1 MNTVWILFD
10 IETLPIWQ
18 LIKQIKRILN
28 LNKPS
33 NPEELAKWRL
43 PSDSLPLPPPRKG
56 DTGTQGRGD
65 TVIEREGELPSSP
78 ISNPQSSIEVLSSYP
93 EIKPKVFPLSS
104 PELLTPL
111 SSQGKEKMSE
121 VIPLMPT
128 RSEMNSND
136 ASGNTSALGVG
147 SQRVGGDA
155 QKEQRDKGDK
165 EDKEDT
171 SKILEEPNIQD
182 LLANYFPS
190 SSSSAAP
197 RTPTPS
203 PSPSQPPQPDI
214 EVTKDITMQEL
225 KQSQHQSDSKSE
237 LEQPPS
243 PSQGNGAS
251 TKSQAKVPMK
261 LNQQLKSHRQ
271 WLFNLASQMREVNK
285 PEGLYKLTVTELYEH
300 LQVDRALIY
309 RFQAHN
315 VGVVVAESMKTGYT
329 PSQGELLQVNA
340 FGAEH
345 QQDYEEKPAIILND
359 ISQTVVTPHQLQLLE
374 HFQVQASISLPIW
387 LGEDLW
393 GLLVLQQCS
402 RPRQWQEVELIL
414 LSSITTELAM
424 NLQPLEFRYR
434 RQELARQEVI
444 LGQILEK
451 TQPSSDTYIALANL
465 AQELRRYYK
474 ADRVTFYRFYP
485 DWSGEFIAE
494 SVAAGWNE
502 VLKQQKEDPSLI
514 GKERINYDRCVVK
527 TLGSA
532 PNPEMTDTL
541 LKDTQGGS
549 YFQGKQLKQVDD
561 IYAAGFS
568 NCYIASLE
576 KYQAR
581 AYMIAPIFY
590 GDQLWGL
597 LGVYQNS
604 APRRWQDAETILLS
618 MIGDRLTSIL
628 KQLDY
633 LSQLETTSEQ
643 LRKEAEQDRLL
654 SKISERILQSSEGE
668 TIFQSTVRE
677 VRRFLNADRVGVFR
691 FEPNSNQSEGKFI
704 AEDVHLDHFSAL
716 SSPIKDHCFG
726 ENMAEQYLQGRH
738 WACNDIYQAELPDC
752 HIEILSKFQVRAN
765 LVMPLIKGDQLWG
778 LLCIHQCTSPRE
790 WQPSE
795 IAFAKQIAHQFS
807 LNFQKL
813 KYTEKL
819 RSQSEQIALSA
830 EGERIAA
837 TLLDKLRNTTGGS
850 NFLQSVTRVVRQ
862 QLKCDRVAVYRFN
875 PDWSGEYVVE
885 SMSQTWLPLV
895 GATIEPDHLQETQGG
910 RYRHHETLV
919 VDDIHQDVCEG
930 LGELLEKFETQAL
943 ITVPIFQGEKLWGLL
958 SAHHNSRPRHWDVA
972 EVSMLAQ
979 IGRQFLA
986 TLQQAEYLEQLTQA
1000 ADSERLAFRMIQ
1012 KIRKTSDTASV
1023 FQNIAQEVRQR
1034 LKCDRVAV
1042 YHFNDDWSGT
1052 FVAES
1057 VTSDW
1062 VRLVDAEN
1070 PIVCEDTYLQENQGG
1085 QYRENETLVVD
1096 DIYQAG
1102 FSDCYVELLEQFQA
1116 KAYLIVPIFQNE
1128 KLWGLFAAYQ
1138 NSGSRHWEAGEV
1150 NFLTR
1155 IGRQFG
1161 IALQQVEYIEQL
1173 QVKSRLINKTVT
1185 AERAADRI
1193 IDKIRKNLE
1202 DLDNVFRLSTEAV
1215 RQYLKCDRVAIY
1227 HFDDNWSGKFVAEA
1241 VGKGWVPLVGRDIET
1256 IWEDT
1261 HLQETQGGRYS
1272 KNETFAVDD
1281 IYQAGHFPCHMD
1293 ILEQF
1298 QIRAYIIVPIF
1309 QGQKLWGLFSAYQNS
1324 GPRHWEQPEVAM
1336 LNRIGQQFG
1345 IAIQQTEYIDQLR
1358 TTSNQLAQAIELE
1371 KAAVNLINSR
1381 QSLNRETIFQA
1392 TVIEVRQ
1399 LLKADR
1405 VAVFRFYPDSGFDD
1419 GEMVAEDVVAGYK
1432 SALDIKVHDHC
1443 FGEQYA
1449 PYYAQ
1454 GKVQAVTDIYN
1465 MGLSDCHIEILAKFQ
1480 VRANLIVPLLKNM
1493 ELWGLLCIH
1502 QCSGPRQWQD
1512 IEIEFAKQ
1520 IAGQLGVALQQTDY
1534 VEQLQAKSNQITKT
1548 IAKERAAARVID
1560 KMRKASEVDSLFRIT
1575 TQEIRLQLKCDR
1587 VAVYTFNP
1595 DWTGKFVAESVGA
1608 GWVTLVSPDVETI
1621 WEDTYL
1627 QENQGGRYSRQESLT
1642 VDDIYQMNYAPCHI
1656 DNLEQIEAKAYVI
1669 APIFK
1674 GEKLWGLLAIYQN
1687 SGPRHWEENE
1697 VRFLAQIALQFGVA
1711 LQQTEY
1717 VEQLQIQSVQLAK
1730 AADLER
1736 GAITIINNI
1745 RQTQNLKQIFQTAT
1759 QEIRQLLKADRVGVY
1774 RFEPGTNYDFGEFV
1788 AENVDYNYTSAL
1800 EVKVED
1806 HCFGEKHSEKYRNGA
1821 IFAAA
1826 DIYQVGLLDCHIATL
1841 EQFQIRANLV
1851 VPMLKDRELWGL
1863 LCIFQCSGPRQWED
1877 NEIDFAQQI
1886 AAQLGVALQ
1895 QAEYIEQL
1903 QKQSNQMSK
1912 TAQREKGVA
1921 QIIARLLQSQDMTTT
1936 LRTTTQEVR
1945 HLLKCDR
1952 TAVYRFHPNGSGEF
1966 VAESVNSDWLPVM
1979 GSELQ
1984 TVWLDRNLPA
1994 TLEGKYQQQETLIVD
2009 DIYQYDH
2016 SPSQI
2021 EILEQFK
2028 AKAYLVVPVFQG
2040 DKLWG
2045 LLSAY
2050 QNNEPRHWEV
2060 AEVSALAQIG
2070 LQMGA
2075 ALQQVSYLE
2084 QVQQQSEQLTKLA
2097 ERETNFINLIDTIG
2111 QRIAERLR
2119 QRNFNTE
2126 SLFRATTQELR
2137 EILQADRVAVYRFHA
2152 DWSGEFVMEALGGDY
2167 LKLVGTEAALVADP
2181 ILQESQGSI
2190 YRLNEVSAVSDI
2202 RKADNLTFSKELL
2215 QEWGVKAYVIAPMFK
2230 GDQLWGLLVTQQ
2242 NSQTRDWEQ
2251 SEVNLLVQ
2259 MARQLGIV
2267 LQQAES
2273 FERIQKQSQQL
2284 KEVASREKADK
2295 QALQEGV
2302 VQLLTAVRPALSGDL
2317 TVRAPV
2323 TEDEVGTVADAYNNT
2338 LQSLRT
2344 IVKQV
2349 QASSRQVT
2357 QTSQESD
2364 KAIAGLTTQAQ
2375 QQFESLTQAL
2385 EQIQTMVNST
2395 EAVATNAQQVEAA
2408 VQQAN
2413 QTVSQ
2418 GDTAMNRT
2426 VDGILD
2432 IRETVAETSKR
2443 LKRLSESS
2451 QKVSRVV
2458 NLISNFTTQTQL
2470 LALNAS
2476 IEATRA
2482 GEYGRGFVVVADE
2495 VRSLARQS
2503 AEATTEIAELVQEIQ
2518 AGTAEVSQVMETGI
2532 QQVAQGTN
2540 LVNDTRQTLNAI
2552 VEATAKISQL
2562 VEGITQATQVQ
2573 TQEFQSVTET
2583 MTEVAGIANQTSA
2596 EATEISSSFKELL
2609 AMSQELQVS
2618 ADRFTV
2624 D

>member
-1 MNTVWILFD
+1 MGRWGD
-10 IETLPIWQ
+10 GEM
-18 LIKQIKRILN
+18 RAEEN
-28 LNKPS
+28 LSFLEISSQPVGS
-33 NPEELAKWRL
+33 DPQEEQRG
-43 PSDSLPLPPPRKG
+43 KG
-56 DTGTQGRGD
+56 DKG
-65 TVIEREGELPSSP
+65 
-78 ISNPQSSIEVLSSYP
+78 
-93 EIKPKVFPLSS
+93 
-104 PELLTPL
+104 
-111 SSQGKEKMSE
+111 GKE
-121 VIPLMPT
+121 
-128 RSEMNSND
+128 
-136 ASGNTSALGVG
+136 
-147 SQRVGGDA
+147 
-155 QKEQRDKGDK
+155 DK
-165 EDKEDT
+165 EDKEDRGD
-171 SKILEEPNIQD
+171 KEVKDIQQPPEEQD
-182 LLANYFPS
+182 IPHAQETLINSSPS
-190 SSSSAAP
+190 SPASSASP
-197 RTPTPS
+197 SS
-203 PSPSQPPQPDI
+203 PSPQSPSQLLPADVDQLDI
-214 EVTKDITMQEL
+214 EELTEDIIMQEL
-225 KQSQHQSDSKSE
+225 KQSQHESDNKSQFGQ
-237 LEQPPS
+237 LPNHN
-243 PSQGNGAS
+243 QGNGS
-251 TKSQAKVPMK
+251 SKKSKTELAAD
-261 LNQQLKSHRQ
+261 LNQQLKSDRQ
-271 WLFNLASQMREVNK
+271 WLFNLASQMREVD
-285 PEGLYKLTVTELYEH
+285 KLQNLCKLIVTKLHEY

-315 VGVVVAESMKTGYT
+315 VGTVVAESMNTGYT
-329 PSQGELLQVNA
+329 PSLGEFLQVNA

-345 QQDYEEKPAIILND
+345 QQDYKEKPVIVLND
-359 ISQTVVTPHQLQLLE
+359 ISQTVLTPHQLQLLE
-374 HFQVQASISLPIW
+374 RFQVQASLSLPIW
-387 LGEDLW
+387 LGEELW
-393 GLLVLQQCS
+393 GLLVVQQCS
-402 RPRQWQEVELIL
+402 LPRQWQEAEIML
-414 LSSITTELAM
+414 LSHITTELAL
-424 NLQPLEFRYR
+424 NLQPLEFSNR
-434 RQELARQEVI
+434 RQELAKQEVI

-451 TQPSSDTYIALANL
+451 TQPSSDTYTALANL
-465 AQELRRYYK
+465 AQELRQYYR
-474 ADRVTFYRFYP
+474 ADRVAFYRFYP

-502 VLKQQKEDPSLI
+502 VLKQQHEDASLTA
-514 GKERINYDRCVVK
+514 KERINYDRCIIK
-527 TLGSA
+527 DLGSA
-532 PNPEMTDTL
+532 PNPDVTDTI
-541 LKDTQGGS
+541 LKETQGGS

-568 NCYIASLE
+568 DCYIAALE

-581 AYMIAPIFY
+581 AYMVAPIFY

-597 LGVYQNS
+597 VGVYQNS
-604 APRRWQDAETILLS
+604 GPRRWQETESLLLS
-618 MIGDRLTSIL
+618 IVGNRISTIL

-633 LSQLETTSEQ
+633 LFQLQTQSEQ
-643 LRKEAEQDRLL
+643 LQKESEQDRLL
-654 SKISERILQSSEGE
+654 NKIVERILQSSEGE
-668 TIFQSTVRE
+668 TIFQTTVRE
-677 VRRFLNADRVGVFR
+677 VRRFLNADRVAVLQFN
-691 FEPNSNQSEGKFI
+691 PHSNHGEGKFI
-704 AEDVHLDHFSAL
+704 AEDVQVGYNSAL
-716 SSPIKDHCFG
+716 SAQVKDHCFG
-726 ENMAEQYLQGRH
+726 ENMAQLYLQGRH
-738 WACNDIYQAELPDC
+738 WACSDIYQTELPDC
-752 HIEILSKFQVRAN
+752 HIEILAKFQVRAN
-765 LVMPLIKGDQLWG
+765 LVTPLIKGDQLWG
-778 LLCIHQCTSPRE
+778 LLCIHQCGDSRE

-795 IAFAKQIAHQFS
+795 IAFAKQIARQFS

-813 KYTEKL
+813 KYTEQL
-819 RSQSEQIALSA
+819 QLQSEQIARSA

-837 TLLDKLRNTTGGS
+837 TVLDKLRNTAGTS
-850 NFLQSVTRVVRQ
+850 NFLQSVTRIIRQ

-875 PDWSGEYVVE
+875 PDGSGEYIVE
-885 SMSQTWLPLV
+885 SMSQTWVPLV
-895 GATIEPDHLQETQGG
+895 GATLEPDYLQQTQGG
-910 RYRHHETLV
+910 RYRHHETLA

-930 LGELLEKFETQAL
+930 LAEFLEKFEIKAF

-958 SAHHNSRPRHWDVA
+958 SAHQNSSPRHWNVA

-986 TLQQAEYLEQLTQA
+986 TLQQAEYLEQLTQVA
-1000 ADSERLAFRMIQ
+1000 ESERLAFRMIQ
-1012 KIRKTSDTASV
+1012 RIRQTSDTGSV
-1023 FQNIAQEVRQR
+1023 FQSVTQEVRQR
-1034 LKCDRVAV
+1034 IKCDRIAV
-1042 YHFNDDWSGT
+1042 YRFSEDWSGT

-1057 VTSDW
+1057 VASDW
-1062 VRLVDAEN
+1062 VKLVNSES
-1070 PIVCEDTYLQENQGG
+1070 PKVWEDSYLQEHRGG
-1085 QYRENETLVVD
+1085 QYRENESLVVD

-1102 FSDCYVELLEQFQA
+1102 FSDCYLELLEQFQA
-1116 KAYLIVPIFQNE
+1116 KAYVIVPVFQGE
-1128 KLWGLFAAYQ
+1128 KLWGFFAAYQ
-1138 NSGSRHWEAGEV
+1138 NSGPRHWEATEI

-1155 IGRQFG
+1155 ISRQFG

-1173 QVKSRLINKTVT
+1173 QVQSRLINKTVT
-1185 AERAADRI
+1185 AERAADSI
-1193 IDKIRKNLE
+1193 IDKIRKNFE

-1215 RQYLKCDRVAIY
+1215 RQYLKCDRVAVY
-1227 HFDDNWSGKFVAEA
+1227 CFNDDWSGKFIAEA
-1241 VGKGWVPLVGRDIET
+1241 VGKGWIPLVGPDIET
-1256 IWEDT
+1256 VWEDT
-1261 HLQETQGGRYS
+1261 HLQENQGGRYS

-1281 IYQAGHFPCHMD
+1281 IYQAGHFPCHID

-1298 QIRAYIIVPIF
+1298 QIRAYMIVPIF

-1324 GPRHWEQPEVAM
+1324 GPRHWEKPEVAM

-1392 TVIEVRQ
+1392 TVIEVRR

-1405 VAVFRFYPDSGFDD
+1405 VAVFRFFPDSGFDD
-1419 GEMVAEDVVAGYK
+1419 GEIVAEEVVAGYK
-1432 SALDIKVHDHC
+1432 PILEVKIHDHC

-1454 GKVQAVTDIYN
+1454 GRIQAVADIYGE
-1465 MGLSDCHIEILAKFQ
+1465 GLSDCHIEILSKFQ

-1502 QCSGPRQWQD
+1502 QCSGPRQWED
-1512 IEIEFAKQ
+1512 IEVEFAKQ

-1534 VEQLQAKSNQITKT
+1534 VDQLKAKSDQ
-1548 IAKERAAARVID
+1548 IAKTVARERAAARAID
-1560 KMRKASEVDSLFRIT
+1560 KIRKTPDIDSLFRIT
-1575 TQEIRLQLKCDR
+1575 TQEIRLQLNCDR
-1587 VAVYTFNP
+1587 AAVYTFNP
-1595 DWTGKFVAESVGA
+1595 DWSGKFVAESVGA
-1608 GWVTLVSPDVETI
+1608 GWVALVGPDLETI
-1621 WEDTYL
+1621 WADTYL
-1627 QENQGGRYSRQESLT
+1627 QEHQGGRYSRKESFA
-1642 VDDIYQMNYAPCHI
+1642 VDDIYQVGHSPCHI
-1656 DNLEQIEAKAYVI
+1656 EYLEQFEVKAYTI

-1674 GEKLWGLLAIYQN
+1674 GERLWGLMAAYQN
-1687 SGPRHWEENE
+1687 SGPRHWEESE
-1697 VRFLAQIALQFGVA
+1697 VSFLAQIALQFGVA
-1711 LQQTEY
+1711 LQQAEY
-1717 VEQLQIQSVQLAK
+1717 VEQLQVQSVQLAK

-1736 GAITIINNI
+1736 GAVSIINNI
-1745 RQTQNLKQIFQTAT
+1745 RQNQNLGQIFQTVT
-1759 QEIRQLLKADRVGVY
+1759 HEIRQLLKADRVGVY
-1774 RFEPGTNYDFGEFV
+1774 RFDPGTNYDLGEFI
-1788 AENVDYNYTSAL
+1788 AEDVNSDYTSAINI
-1800 EVKVED
+1800 KVED

-1821 IFAAA
+1821 VFAAA
-1826 DIYQVGLLDCHIATL
+1826 DIYAVGLLDCHIATL
-1841 EQFQIRANLV
+1841 ERFQIRANLV

-1863 LCIFQCSGPRQWED
+1863 LCIFQCSGPRQWQD
-1877 NEIDFAQQI
+1877 PEIDFAQQI
-1886 AAQLGVALQ
+1886 AAQLGIALQ

-1903 QKQSNQMSK
+1903 QEQSKQMTK

-1921 QIIARLLQSQDMTTT
+1921 QIIARLLRSQDITTT
-1936 LRTTTQEVR
+1936 LRITTQEVR

-1952 TAVYRFHPNGSGEF
+1952 TAVYRFNTNGNGEF
-1966 VAESVNSDWLPVM
+1966 VAESVSSDWLPVM

-1984 TVWLDRNLPA
+1984 TVWLDSNLPESQ
-1994 TLEGKYQQQETLIVD
+1994 EGKYHQGETLVVN
-2009 DIYQYDH
+2009 DIYQDSH
-2016 SPSQI
+2016 SPNQI

-2028 AKAYLVVPVFQG
+2028 AKAYVVVPVFQG

-2050 QNNEPRHWEV
+2050 QNSESRQWDTTEI
-2060 AEVSALAQIG
+2060 SALAQIG
-2070 LQMGA
+2070 LQMGT
-2075 ALQQVSYLE
+2075 ALQQMSYLE
-2084 QVQQQSEQLTKLA
+2084 QVQRQSEQLTKLA

-2137 EILQADRVAVYRFHA
+2137 QILQADRVAIYRFDA
-2152 DWSGEFVMEALGGDY
+2152 DWSGEFIMEDLGGDY
-2167 LKLVGTEAALVADP
+2167 LKLIGTEAALVADP
-2181 ILQESQGSI
+2181 VLQETQGSI
-2190 YRLNEVSAVSDI
+2190 YRLNQVSAVSDI

-2215 QEWGVKAYVIAPMFK
+2215 QEWGVKAYVVAPMFN

-2242 NSQTRDWEQ
+2242 NSQTRNWEK

-2273 FERIQKQSQQL
+2273 FEQIQRQSQQL
-2284 KEVASREKADK
+2284 KEVAAREKADK

-2323 TEDEVGTVADAYNNT
+2323 TENEVGTVADAYNNT
-2338 LQSLRT
+2338 LQSLRS

-2349 QASSRQVT
+2349 QASSRQVS

-2375 QQFESLTQAL
+2375 QQFESLSQAQS
-2385 EQIQTMVNST
+2385 QIQTMLNST
-2395 EAVATNAQQVEAA
+2395 EAVAQNAQQVEAA
-2408 VQQAN
+2408 VQKAN

-2426 VDGILD
+2426 VEGILD

-2503 AEATTEIAELVQEIQ
+2503 AEATTEIAQLVQEIQ

-2540 LVNDTRQTLNAI
+2540 LVNDTRQNLNAI
-2552 VEATAKISQL
+2552 VEATAQISQL

-2618 ADRFTV
+2618 ADRFKV